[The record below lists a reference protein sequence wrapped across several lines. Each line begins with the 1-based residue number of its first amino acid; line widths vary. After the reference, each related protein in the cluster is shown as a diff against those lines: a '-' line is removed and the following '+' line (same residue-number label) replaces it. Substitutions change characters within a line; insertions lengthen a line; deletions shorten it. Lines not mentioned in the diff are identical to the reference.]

1 MKRIFVTSIV
11 STVAVGAPGDATLSR
26 GVRDS
31 AYIYIY
37 ICMYLHLL
45 RGYILAEFSI
55 NQTDVSSTYRVVE
68 RERENNAS
76 LRLKIYITKN
86 AI

>member
-31 AYIYIY
+31 AYIYMYVSPSAPRIY
-37 ICMYLHLL
+37 S
-45 RGYILAEFSI
+45 RGIF
-55 NQTDVSSTYRVVE
+55 D
-68 RERENNAS
+68 
-76 LRLKIYITKN
+76 
-86 AI
+86 

>member
-37 ICMYLHLL
+37 VYLHLL

>member
-37 ICMYLHLL
+37 MYVSPSAPRIYS
-45 RGYILAEFSI
+45 RGIF
-55 NQTDVSSTYRVVE
+55 D
-68 RERENNAS
+68 
-76 LRLKIYITKN
+76 
-86 AI
+86 